1 MATIAFQ
8 VTETAQTTVSKSYT
22 LADSQMD
29 RIIAAY
35 QSGANS
41 AVNGTASRSQV
52 LQFWLTGFI
61 QQTVNCVALFE
72 AQTAIA
78 SLPTIIPI
86 NPQ

>member
-8 VTETAQTTVSKSYT
+8 VTETAQTTVSKSYS

-41 AVNGTASRSQV
+41 AVNGTASRVQV

-61 QQTVNCVALFE
+61 QQTVNCVSLFE

-78 SLPTIIPI
+78 SLPTIAPI